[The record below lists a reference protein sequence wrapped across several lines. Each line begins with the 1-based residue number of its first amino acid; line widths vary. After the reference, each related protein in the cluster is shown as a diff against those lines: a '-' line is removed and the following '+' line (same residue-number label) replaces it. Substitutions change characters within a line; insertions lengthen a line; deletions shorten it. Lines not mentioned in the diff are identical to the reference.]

1 MADNYLYHPIMLHS
15 PADVHRVITPNDLAD
30 LTFKPRAIIA
40 LTSGNVAVQDKLGTS
55 IIYPI
60 IAGYPLPFRATRI
73 LATGTTASL
82 VAWE

>member
-30 LTFKPRAIIA
+30 LPFKPRAIIA
-40 LTSGNVAVQDKLGTS
+40 LTSGTVAIQDKLGTS
-55 IIYPI
+55 ITYSV
-60 IAGYPLPFRATRI
+60 IAGDLLPFRPTRI
-73 LATGTTASL
+73 LATGTTATL